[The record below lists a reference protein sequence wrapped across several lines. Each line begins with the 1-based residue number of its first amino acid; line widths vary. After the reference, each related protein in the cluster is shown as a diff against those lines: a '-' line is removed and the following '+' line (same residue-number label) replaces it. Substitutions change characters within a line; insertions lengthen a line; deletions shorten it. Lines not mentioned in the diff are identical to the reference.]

1 MRSIVKAVWA
11 GLDLPRVVK
20 TPCIPGTSRA
30 ARREPSRRQRGS
42 GRGRFEWLERR
53 ALMAAEIG
61 FSTDHSLNDT
71 PAFVSRI
78 ISPQTPQ
85 NSTASQYPSVGM
97 VGDTRGSFCTGTLIS
112 SEFVLTAAHCAE
124 SVANSAGRFI
134 VGGQTYATSQVIV
147 HPNYDSSRLGTDA
160 ANDIALYRL
169 NRPVQGIAPSPIYRG
184 TPSVGETMTLVG
196 FGGGRSATGGSDG
209 SFGTKRVGTTPIDRV
224 SRTIVGWNY
233 DNLSES
239 NTAPGDSGGP
249 SYLTVGG
256 VNFVAGVT
264 SGGTL
269 ADAGLGDQSFNTR
282 VDAYQAWI
290 DSIVGTTPTTP
301 PPTPP
306 TPPINRSTV
315 SIVAADANAAETRV
329 GQSVDVGV
337 FQVTRS
343 GDTSVPLTLQ
353 LVFSGTAANGV
364 DYARIPTTVTIP
376 AGLSATSVQVTP
388 IDDTSVEPA
397 ESVTISLAPSSAY
410 TLNASLNSATVV
422 IRDNDV
428 ARSNDRFADR
438 QVLVGASVT
447 ATGSNVN
454 ATRESGEP
462 NVLGVSGGKSI
473 WYTWTAPASG
483 VVTMSTA
490 GSTFDT
496 TLGVY
501 TGTALSRLRRV
512 AANDDQSFSSN
523 QLTSRVSFNAVA
535 GTTYQILVDG
545 FSGASGSVS
554 LSINQTARQ
563 TPTNQSN
570 RNLMQA
576 ASFFW
581 TPPVSS
587 ETSQTSNAAL
597 AVRDLVFAS
606 RWWR

>member
-1 MRSIVKAVWA
+1 MRSIVRAVWA

-20 TPCIPGTSRA
+20 ATCISGASRA
-30 ARREPSRRQRGS
+30 ARREPPRRQRGS

-61 FSTDHSLNDT
+61 FPTDLPLNET
-71 PAFVSRI
+71 SAFVSRI

-134 VGGQTYATSQVIV
+134 VGGQTYATSQVIL
-147 HPNYDSSRLGTDA
+147 HPNYNPSRLGTDA

-233 DNLSES
+233 DNLLES

-249 SYLTVGG
+249 SYLTIGG

-301 PPTPP
+301 

-315 SIVAADANAAETRV
+315 SIVAADASAAETRV

-353 LVFSGTAANGV
+353 LVISGTAASGV

-376 AGLSATSVQVTP
+376 AGLSAASVQVVP
-388 IDDTSVEPA
+388 IDDTLVEPA
-397 ESVTISLAPSSAY
+397 ETVTISLAPSSSYA
-410 TLNASLNSATVV
+410 LNASLNSATVV

-501 TGTALSRLRRV
+501 TGTSLSRLRRV
-512 AANDDQSFSSN
+512 AANDDESFSSN
-523 QLTSRVSFNAVA
+523 RLTSRVSFNAVA

-570 RNLMQA
+570 RTPMQA

-581 TPPVSS
+581 TPTASS
-587 ETSQTSNAAL
+587 ETSQTSNVAL
-597 AVRDLVFAS
+597 AIRDLVFAG

>member
-1 MRSIVKAVWA
+1 MRPIVKAIWE
-11 GLDLPRVVK
+11 G
-20 TPCIPGTSRA
+20 SRGV
-30 ARREPSRRQRGS
+30 RREPSRRHRS
-42 GRGRFEWLERR
+42 PVRGRLECLERR

-61 FSTDHSLNDT
+61 FSTRLPLDET

-78 ISPQTPQ
+78 ISPQTPE

-112 SEFVLTAAHCAE
+112 QEFVLTAAHCAE
-124 SVANSAGRFI
+124 SVANTAGRFI

-147 HPNYDSSRLGTDA
+147 HPNYNSSRLGTDA

-169 NRPVQGIAPSPIYRG
+169 NRPVQGIVPSPIYRG
-184 TPSVGETMTLVG
+184 TPSVGETLTLVG
-196 FGGGRSATGGSDG
+196 YGGGRSASGGSDG

-224 SRTIVGWNY
+224 SRTIVGWTY

-249 SYLTVGG
+249 SYLTIGG

-264 SGGTL
+264 SGGTRS
-269 ADAGLGDQSFNTR
+269 DAGLGDQSFNTR

-290 DSIVGTTPTTP
+290 DSIVGTTPSTP
-301 PPTPP
+301 PATPP
-306 TPPINRSTV
+306 TTPTNRSTV
-315 SIVAADANAAETRV
+315 SIVATDANAAESRV
-329 GQSVDVGV
+329 GQAVDIGV
-337 FQVTRS
+337 FQITRS
-343 GDTSVPLTLQ
+343 GDSSVPLTLQ
-353 LVFSGTAANGV
+353 LAISGTATNGA
-364 DYARIPTTVTIP
+364 DYTRIPTTVTIP
-376 AGLSATSVQVTP
+376 AGASAVTVRVSP

-397 ESVTISLAPSSAY
+397 ETVIIGVVPSSAY

-438 QVLVGASVT
+438 QLLVGASIT

-462 NVLGVSGGKSI
+462 NVLSVSGGKSI

-483 VVTMSTA
+483 LVTMSTA

-512 AANDDQSFSSN
+512 AANDDESFSSN

-535 GTTYQILVDG
+535 GATYQILVDG
-545 FSGASGSVS
+545 FGGASGSVS
-554 LSINQTARQ
+554 LSVNQTARQ
-563 TPTNQSN
+563 TPSNQSN

-576 ASFFW
+576 ASFVW
-581 TPPVSS
+581 TPPESS
-587 ETSQTSNAAL
+587 ETLQNSNAAL
-597 AVRDLVFAS
+597 AIRDLVFAS